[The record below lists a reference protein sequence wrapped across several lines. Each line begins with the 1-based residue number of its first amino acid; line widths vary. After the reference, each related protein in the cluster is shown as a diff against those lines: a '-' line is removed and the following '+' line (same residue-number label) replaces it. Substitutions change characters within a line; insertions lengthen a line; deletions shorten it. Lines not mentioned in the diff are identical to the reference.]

1 MPSAA
6 SASKDNCKEILVLA
20 ESVADPVAKRAT
32 RGVLDRD
39 NAVSSPLGRTKLK
52 LKLPP
57 AGVPVA
63 RAQVGD
69 PFLRSVPAE
78 PLLERSRL
86 KLSMISATEVV
97 CYTVT
102 SKRWEFACCLAH
114 RPSVN
119 ATRRPRRLTA
129 TPPASADICGW
140 QLGGCL
146 VAHQHLCDVMRVA
159 HPSQPRMLREGL
171 LLVAFTVTM
180 KFSAAS

>member
-1 MPSAA
+1 MSSAA

-102 SKRWEFACCLAH
+102 SKGGNSPAALRIGQASTRREGLVASPQ
-114 RPSVN
+114 R
-119 ATRRPRRLTA
+119 RRPRQTSA
-129 TPPASADICGW
+129 AGSSADASSLTSI
-140 QLGGCL
+140 
-146 VAHQHLCDVMRVA
+146 
-159 HPSQPRMLREGL
+159 
-171 LLVAFTVTM
+171 
-180 KFSAAS
+180 SAM